1 MAIAASI
8 TRPVSKFLPKAQGAV
23 QSGIV
28 GIGAY
33 SVARFLDGMLGGRLQ
48 SIGFALPIIGSLSV
62 LDLVMILSFKATMRN
77 WKNVGA
83 AFAGDR
89 IFNLKSGIPGINI
102 PMSGPSASSVSSSTG
117 QQGGGF

>member
-8 TRPVSKFLPKAQGAV
+8 TRPVSKFLPKATGAV

-33 SVARFLDGMLGGRLQ
+33 SIARYLDGMLGGRLQ
-48 SIGFALPIIGSLSV
+48 GIGFGLPIIGSLSV

-89 IFNLKSGIPGINI
+89 IFNLKSGIPGVNI
-102 PMSGPSASSVSSSTG
+102 PTNQPLIGLTGSSG